1 MVKESDAVLGAK
13 SGGPLHG
20 YRIIDLTTMISGP
33 FATMILGDQGAE
45 VIKVE
50 TPKQGDHV
58 RAGGHRSGGLAANFL
73 NNNRN
78 KRSIALDL
86 KSKEGRDV
94 LLRLAAGADASRI
107 AFGNTI
113 KKQSDIAA
121 AFALGIR
128 VFTFD
133 CAEELEKLAI
143 AAPGAS
149 VICRIF
155 VDNDG
160 ARWPLGAKFGC
171 AAGAASDLL
180 VKAQG
185 SGLAPLGVA
194 FHVGSQQTDL
204 ASWDMAIGQAA
215 MIFTELRERGIEL
228 ATLNIGG
235 GVPVAYAQ
243 EVPEEAAAITAIQQS
258 LARHFGNRMPAIMA
272 EPGRCLAATA
282 GMVRSEVVLATQRD
296 GQDVRWV
303 YLDIGKFGGLA
314 ETIYEA
320 IQYPIVT
327 ERDGGNPVPT
337 VLAGPTCDGADVL
350 YQIAGYQLPA
360 ELGAGDWVEF
370 RHAGAY
376 TASYS
381 SVGFNGF
388 GPLKEYYL

>member
-1 MVKESDAVLGAK
+1 MTPKMEEFIARFR
-13 SGGPLHG
+13 P
-20 YRIIDLTTMISGP
+20 
-33 FATMILGDQGAE
+33 
-45 VIKVE
+45 E
-50 TPKQGDHV
+50 TPCLLFDLDLLADNY
-58 RAGGHRSGGLAANFL
+58 RRLAAALPMAEIYYAVKANPAAPVLQTLATLGSNFDAASL
-73 NNNRN
+73 AEIDRC
-78 KRSIALDL
+78 
-86 KSKEGRDV
+86 
-94 LLRLAAGADASRI
+94 LAAGADASRI

-314 ETIYEA
+314 ETIDEA

>member
-1 MVKESDAVLGAK
+1 MTPKIEAFVARHRPETPCLLFDLDILADNYRRLAEALPMADIYYAVKANPAAPVLQTLAGLGANFDAA
-13 SGGPLHG
+13 SLAE
-20 YRIIDLTTMISGP
+20 ID
-33 FATMILGDQGAE
+33 
-45 VIKVE
+45 
-50 TPKQGDHV
+50 
-58 RAGGHRSGGLAANFL
+58 RC
-73 NNNRN
+73 
-78 KRSIALDL
+78 
-86 KSKEGRDV
+86 
-94 LLRLAAGADASRI
+94 LAAGADASRI

-121 AFALGIR
+121 AFALGLRI
-128 VFTFD
+128 FTFD

-171 AAGAASDLL
+171 AAGAASALL

-185 SGLAPLGVA
+185 SGLIPHGVA

-204 ASWDMAIGQAA
+204 ASWDLAIGQAA
-215 MIFTELRERGIEL
+215 MIFTQLRERGIEL
-228 ATLNIGG
+228 LVLNIGG

-243 EVPEEAAAITAIQQS
+243 DVPEEAAVTTAIQQS

-272 EPGRCLAATA
+272 EPGRCLSATA
-282 GMVRSEVVLATQRD
+282 GMVRSEVVLATRRD

-314 ETIYEA
+314 ETIDEA

-327 ERDGGNPVPT
+327 QRDGGNPVAT

-350 YQIAGYQLPA
+350 YQSAGYQLPS
-360 ELGAGDWVEF
+360 ELRAGDWVEF

-376 TASYS
+376 TASYA

>member
-1 MVKESDAVLGAK
+1 MTPKIEEFVARHR
-13 SGGPLHG
+13 P
-20 YRIIDLTTMISGP
+20 
-33 FATMILGDQGAE
+33 
-45 VIKVE
+45 E
-50 TPKQGDHV
+50 TPCLLFDLGILADNYQRL
-58 RAGGHRSGGLAANFL
+58 RAALPMAEIYYAVKANPAAPVLQTLAGLGSNFDAASL
-73 NNNRN
+73 AEIDRC
-78 KRSIALDL
+78 
-86 KSKEGRDV
+86 
-94 LLRLAAGADASRI
+94 LAAGADASRI

-121 AFALGIR
+121 AFALGVR
-128 VFTFD
+128 VFSFD
-133 CAEELEKLAI
+133 CSEELEKLTI

-149 VICRIF
+149 VVCRIF

-160 ARWPLGAKFGC
+160 ACWPLGAKFGC

-180 VKAQG
+180 VRAQA
-185 SGLAPLGVA
+185 SGLAPHGVA

-204 ASWDMAIGQAA
+204 ASWDLAIGQAA
-215 MIFTELRERGIEL
+215 MIFTELRERGVEVPV
-228 ATLNIGG
+228 LNIGG

-243 EVPEEAAAITAIQQS
+243 DAPEEETVITAIQQS

-272 EPGRCLAATA
+272 EPGRCLSATA
-282 GMVRSEVVLATQRD
+282 GMVRSEVVLATKRE
-296 GQDVRWV
+296 GTVARWV

-314 ETIYEA
+314 ETIDEA

-327 ERDGGNPVPT
+327 QRDGGNPVAT

-350 YQIAGYQLPA
+350 YQSAGYQLPS
-360 ELGAGDWVEF
+360 ELRAGDWVEF

-376 TASYS
+376 TASYA

>member
-1 MVKESDAVLGAK
+1 MTPKIEEF
-13 SGGPLHG
+13 
-20 YRIIDLTTMISGP
+20 ISRHRP
-33 FATMILGDQGAE
+33 
-45 VIKVE
+45 E
-50 TPKQGDHV
+50 TPCLLFDLDIL
-58 RAGGHRSGGLAANFL
+58 AGNYRRLAAALPGCEIYYAVKANPAAPVLQTLATLGSNFDAASL
-73 NNNRN
+73 AEIDRC
-78 KRSIALDL
+78 
-86 KSKEGRDV
+86 
-94 LLRLAAGADASRI
+94 LAAGADASRI

-121 AFALGIR
+121 AFALGVR

-143 AAPGAS
+143 AAPGAD
-149 VICRIF
+149 VVCRIL

-180 VKAQG
+180 MKAQG
-185 SGLAPLGVA
+185 SGLHPHGVA

-204 ASWDMAIGQAA
+204 ASWDLAIGQAA
-215 MIFTELRERGIEL
+215 MIFTELRERGMEL

-243 EVPEEAAAITAIQQS
+243 EVPEEAAVITAIQQS

-296 GQDVRWV
+296 GQDVRWI
-303 YLDIGKFGGLA
+303 YLDIGKFGGLT
-314 ETIYEA
+314 ETIDEA
-320 IQYPIVT
+320 IQYPIIT
-327 ERDGGNPVPT
+327 ERDGGSPVPT

-350 YQIAGYQLPA
+350 YQNAGYQLPT
-360 ELGAGDWVEF
+360 ELGSGDWVEF

>member
-1 MVKESDAVLGAK
+1 MTPKIEEFVARHR
-13 SGGPLHG
+13 P
-20 YRIIDLTTMISGP
+20 
-33 FATMILGDQGAE
+33 
-45 VIKVE
+45 E
-50 TPKQGDHV
+50 TPCLLFDLDIL
-58 RAGGHRSGGLAANFL
+58 AGNYRRLAAALPMADIYYAVKANPAALVLRTLATLGSNFDAASL
-73 NNNRN
+73 AEIDRC
-78 KRSIALDL
+78 
-86 KSKEGRDV
+86 
-94 LLRLAAGADASRI
+94 LAAGADASRI

-121 AFALGIR
+121 AFARGLR

-149 VICRIF
+149 VVCRIF

-180 VKAQG
+180 VKAQA
-185 SGLAPLGVA
+185 SGLVPASVA

-204 ASWDMAIGQAA
+204 ASWDLAIGQAA
-215 MIFTELRERGIEL
+215 MIFKELRERGIEL

-235 GVPVAYAQ
+235 GVPVAYA
-243 EVPEEAAAITAIQQS
+243 EDVPEEETVITTIGQS
-258 LARHFGNRMPAIMA
+258 LRRHFGNRMPAIMA
-272 EPGRCLAATA
+272 EPGRCLSATA

-314 ETIYEA
+314 EAIDGA
-320 IQYPIVT
+320 IQYPVRT
-327 ERDGGNPVPT
+327 QRDGGNLTET

-350 YQIAGYQLPA
+350 YQNAGYQLPT
-360 ELGAGDWVEF
+360 ELKAGDWVEF

-376 TASYS
+376 TASYA